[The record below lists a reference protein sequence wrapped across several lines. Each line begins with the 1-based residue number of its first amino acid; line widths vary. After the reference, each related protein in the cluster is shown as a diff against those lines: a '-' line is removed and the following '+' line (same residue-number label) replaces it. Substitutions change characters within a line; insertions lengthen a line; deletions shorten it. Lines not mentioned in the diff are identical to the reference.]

1 MQQKGEDMEKQSL
14 DNKFLGTEK
23 VGKLLK
29 MFSIPCVLSLIIQA
43 LYNLVDQIFIG
54 NSNLGQLGNTATGI
68 VYPLTVIALALGLF
82 IGDGSAACISINQGR
97 SQTKDTH
104 KTIGTGITI
113 GLIVSAVLVAFS
125 FIFRKGILVGFGA
138 KEASVLQ
145 YSMEYS
151 TWIIIGFPL
160 FLLACVLNPIIR
172 ADGSPKFAMLSMA
185 LGAVTNI
192 ALDPLFIY
200 AFKMGMNGAA
210 LATFIGQLVTFVLS
224 AIYFFKS
231 KNFKLSLKSFIP
243 DFKLLWLSLKLGI
256 SSFLTQI
263 SIVIISIV
271 TNNILN
277 VYLPGDTSAIGLLTI
292 AFKVFGIVVSI
303 AVGIAS
309 GGQPILGYNY
319 GAKKY
324 DRVKQAFKYI
334 MLTTF
339 IVGVVATI
347 LFEACPQYILAI
359 FGYSQVPEF
368 GMLILRIY
376 LGFILLTCLTKV
388 ASILFQAVGC
398 PIKSTLIAML
408 RDLIFL
414 VPLTILLPLTTK
426 TIYPFYWAAP
436 ISDFLTTIV
445 AGGLLIDLFKQMSK
459 EQTPQTESNF
469 AILPS
474 HKGVIITISRQHGAG
489 GREIGQKLAKKLG
502 VPFYDKE
509 LTALAAQESGLAQEY
524 IEKIEEKNSILYD
537 LYLSTEANQTA
548 IKAQEN
554 VLKEIAE
561 KGSCVIVGRAA
572 DYVLKDYNPF
582 KVFVYAPND
591 FRQKRIMTNYGD
603 SVDLAKIN
611 MEKAD
616 KRRAKFYESIT
627 GQAWGDAKNYNLS
640 IDSSV
645 GIEKSVEQIC
655 MAVQK
660 NKSKK

>member
-1 MQQKGEDMEKQSL
+1 MEKTNQSN

-23 VGKLLK
+23 IKKLLK
-29 MFSIPCVLSLIIQA
+29 AFSIPCVLSLIIQA

-82 IGDGSAACISINQGR
+82 IGDGCAACISINQGR
-97 SQTKDTH
+97 NQTKDTH

-113 GLIVSAVLVAFS
+113 GLIVSVILVAIS

-145 YSMEYS
+145 FATEYS

-172 ADGSPKFAMLSMA
+172 ADGSPKYAMLSMA
-185 LGAVTNI
+185 LGAITNI
-192 ALDPLFIY
+192 ILDPIFIY

-224 AIYFFKS
+224 AVYFFKS
-231 KNFKLSLKSFIP
+231 KNFKLSIKSFIP

-277 VYLPGDTSAIGLLTI
+277 VYLPGDTAAIGLLTI

-334 MLTTF
+334 MLTTLL
-339 IVGVVATI
+339 VGVVATV

-359 FGYSQVPEF
+359 FGYSHVPEF
-368 GMLILRIY
+368 GILIFRIY

-388 ASILFQAVGC
+388 VSILFQAIGSPV
-398 PIKSTLIAML
+398 KSTLIAML

-414 VPLTILLPLTTK
+414 VPLTILLPMTTK
-426 TIYPFYWAAP
+426 TIYPFYWSAP
-436 ISDFLTTIV
+436 ISDILTAII
-445 AGGLLIDLFKQMSK
+445 AFILLFILFKQMTK
-459 EQTPQTESNF
+459 EQTPKTKNNIS
-469 AILPS
+469 ILPS
-474 HKGVIITISRQHGAG
+474 HKGVIVTISRQHGAG
-489 GREIGQKLAKKLG
+489 GREIGQKIAQKLG

-524 IEKIEEKNSILYD
+524 IEKIEEKNSILYN

-554 VLKEIAE
+554 VLKEIAD

-582 KVFVYAPND
+582 KVFIYAPTE
-591 FRQKRIMTNYGD
+591 FKQKRIMTNYGD
-603 SVDLAKIN
+603 NEDLAKTN

-616 KRRAKFYESIT
+616 KRRAKFYENVT
-627 GQAWGDAKNYNLS
+627 GQAWGNVANYNLA
-640 IDSSV
+640 IDSSI
-645 GIEKSVEQIC
+645 GIDKVVEQIYL
-655 MAVQK
+655 AVQNVK
-660 NKSKK
+660 

>member
-1 MQQKGEDMEKQSL
+1 MEKTNQNL

-54 NSNLGQLGNTATGI
+54 NSSLGQLGNTATGI

-113 GLIVSAVLVAFS
+113 GLVVSIVLVAIS
-125 FIFRKGILVGFGA
+125 FIFRKDILVGFGA
-138 KEASVLQ
+138 KNPAVLE
-145 YSMEYS
+145 YSIEYS

-172 ADGSPKFAMLSMA
+172 SDGSPKFAMFSMA
-185 LGAVTNI
+185 LGAVANI
-192 ALDPLFIY
+192 ILDPIFIY
-200 AFKMGMNGAA
+200 ALHMGMNGAA
-210 LATFIGQLVTFVLS
+210 LATFIGQLVSFVLS
-224 AIYFFKS
+224 AAYFVKS
-231 KNFKLSLKSFIP
+231 KNFKLTFKSFVP
-243 DFKLLWLSLKLGI
+243 DFKLLWQSLKLGI

-263 SIVIISIV
+263 SIVIISVV

-277 VYLPGDTSAIGLLTI
+277 IYLPGDTAAIGLLTI
-292 AFKVFGIVVSI
+292 AFKVFGIVISI

-324 DRVKQAFKYI
+324 DRVKEAFKYI
-334 MLTTF
+334 MLSTL
-339 IVGVVATI
+339 IVGIVATI

-368 GMLILRIY
+368 GLLIFRIY

-388 ASILFQAVGC
+388 VSILFQAIGC
-398 PIKSTLIAML
+398 PVKSTLIAML

-426 TIYPFYWAAP
+426 TIYPFYFSAP
-436 ISDFLTTIV
+436 ISDFLTAIV
-445 AGGLLIDLFKQMSK
+445 ATVLLIVLFKQMAKDNKVINKSSSV
-459 EQTPQTESNF
+459 E
-469 AILPS
+469 ILPS
-474 HKGVIITISRQHGAG
+474 NKGVIVTISRQHGAG

-509 LTALAAQESGLAQEY
+509 LTALSAEESGLAQEY
-524 IEKIEEKNSILYD
+524 IEKIEEKNSILYN
-537 LYLSTEANQTA
+537 LYLSSEANQLA

-554 VLKEIAE
+554 VLNKIAQT
-561 KGSCVIVGRAA
+561 GSCVIVGRAA
-572 DYVLKDYNPF
+572 DYVLKDYNTY
-582 KVFVYAPND
+582 KVFVYAPLP
-591 FRQKRIMTNYGD
+591 FRQTRIMANYGD
-603 SVDLAKIN
+603 DETRAKENI
-611 MEKAD
+611 EKAD
-616 KRRAKFYESIT
+616 KRRAKFYESVT
-627 GQAWGDAKNYNLS
+627 NQTWGDVKNYNLAV
-640 IDSSV
+640 DSSI
-645 GIEKSVEQIC
+645 GIDKVVEQIYL
-655 MAVQK
+655 AIK
-660 NKSKK
+660 PDNKK